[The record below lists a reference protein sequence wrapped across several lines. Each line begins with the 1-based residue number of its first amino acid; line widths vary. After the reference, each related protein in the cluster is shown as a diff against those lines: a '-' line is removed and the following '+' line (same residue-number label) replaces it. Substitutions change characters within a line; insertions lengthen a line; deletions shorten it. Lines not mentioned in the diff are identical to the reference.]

1 MKLLYCP
8 TCGDIRKLHVLTN
21 VVCRCGASQGRY
33 EANGRF
39 AVLNAEAVLLGITN
53 RSFAYA
59 LQLTQHAPDPR
70 KGKRFEA
77 FVIAEDC
84 AEFRRE

>member
-8 TCGDIRKLHVLTN
+8 TCTDIRKLFVLTTT
-21 VVCRCGASQGRY
+21 VCRCGASNGRY
-33 EANGRF
+33 EGSGRF
-39 AVLNAEAVLLGITN
+39 AVLGGEAILLGATN

-59 LQLTQHAPDPR
+59 LQHAVDAD

-84 AEFRRE
+84 PEFRRE